1 MAYKP
6 PVPLQ
11 LTRCCHQLIA
21 TRFRCLRSLLLVNVS
36 SDELIPVSLGGRL
49 PLLALAN
56 TSLSVQLVTLQA
68 IAAGDSSTVRVGQ
81 LKVDAKLVLRL
92 FAALLPT
99 ASLSDIYGAF
109 ISYRHGLFAADAVE
123 AMYLYL
129 IRQVLGGKEVEVFRD
144 SVKLKSGL
152 SFDQSFLEAM
162 LKALVVVPLITP
174 DTLKRMM
181 AKEGLNEVDH
191 VLLEWWLALHL
202 LAIHGFPVYRI
213 APILCGTVRHGLD
226 SCQLP
231 FFTALACRC
240 KGRTAP

>member
-1 MAYKP
+1 M
-6 PVPLQ
+6 LQ
-11 LTRCCHQLIA
+11 H
-21 TRFRCLRSLLLVNVS
+21 
-36 SDELIPVSLGGRL
+36 
-49 PLLALAN
+49 
-56 TSLSVQLVTLQA
+56 
-68 IAAGDSSTVRVGQ
+68 
-81 LKVDAKLVLRL
+81 

-99 ASLSDIYGAF
+99 PNLSGIYGAF

-129 IRQVLGGKEVEVFRD
+129 TLQVLGGKEVEVFRD

-162 LKALVVVPLITP
+162 LKAVVVVPLITP

-191 VLLEWWLALHL
+191 VLLEWWLALYL

-213 APILCGTVRHGLD
+213 APILCGTVRHGLC
-226 SCQLP
+226 SSQSPC
-231 FFTALACRC
+231 FTVVVPRC
-240 KGRTAP
+240 KGRIAP

>member
-1 MAYKP
+1 M
-6 PVPLQ
+6 Q
-11 LTRCCHQLIA
+11 LT
-21 TRFRCLRSLLLVNVS
+21 
-36 SDELIPVSLGGRL
+36 
-49 PLLALAN
+49 
-56 TSLSVQLVTLQA
+56 TLQA
-68 IAAGDSSTVRVGQ
+68 IASKERTAIRVSK

-129 IRQVLGGKEVEVFRD
+129 IRQMLGGKPVEVFRD
-144 SVKLKSGL
+144 SVKLKSRL

-162 LKALVVVPLITP
+162 LKALVVMPLITP

-191 VLLEWWLALHL
+191 VLLEWWLALYL
-202 LAIHGFPVYRI
+202 LAIPGFPVYRI
-213 APILCGTVRHGLD
+213 APILCGTVRHGLYSSQPPSFHCFCLQVQRDD
-226 SCQLP
+226 S
-231 FFTALACRC
+231 AL
-240 KGRTAP
+240 TI

>member
-1 MAYKP
+1 M
-6 PVPLQ
+6 Q
-11 LTRCCHQLIA
+11 LT
-21 TRFRCLRSLLLVNVS
+21 
-36 SDELIPVSLGGRL
+36 
-49 PLLALAN
+49 
-56 TSLSVQLVTLQA
+56 TLQA
-68 IAAGDSSTVRVGQ
+68 IASKERTAIRVAKV
-81 LKVDAKLVLRL
+81 KVDAKLVLRL

-109 ISYRHGLFAADAVE
+109 ISYRHSEFAANAVQ

-162 LKALVVVPLITP
+162 LKTLVVVPLITP

-202 LAIHGFPVYRI
+202 LAIPGFPVSRI
-213 APILCGTVRHGLD
+213 APILCGTVIHGLD

-231 FFTALACRC
+231 FFTVLACRW